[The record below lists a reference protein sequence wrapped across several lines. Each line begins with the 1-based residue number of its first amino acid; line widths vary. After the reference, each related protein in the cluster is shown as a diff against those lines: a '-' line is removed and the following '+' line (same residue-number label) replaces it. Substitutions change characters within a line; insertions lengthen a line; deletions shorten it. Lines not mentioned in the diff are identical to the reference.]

1 MTEIAAPAL
10 PRALSG
16 RVPQPRQRTASFGD
30 LVHQHWEHAQ
40 HPTDERARKRYAET
54 RERFEDEHGKIVDD
68 YWSKRE
74 PAGVALSCKRVRF
87 GRLEWSLHRVMGNL
101 AVGRSGYSPLLLRI
115 ARQSVRA
122 NSLLRGMTQRMATAN
137 LFALSR
143 DIMASLEAKGDDAA
157 QIQAYT
163 RDLDYIAGYAGE
175 AGKRAARVVYLKGLL
190 LGVVAIAG
198 AGAGAGHVLSSGSV
212 PDVDPTLFVGSPGRR
227 VAGRGHER
235 PHPPGRR
242 QLRRRP
248 PVRTRAPDEPRGA
261 RPPVHRSRLRGAALL
276 RLQGQPAQAGPG
288 ARPGRGEF
296 AFFVTSSFAIGFS
309 ERFAKQIVRTAEA
322 GAGGSGAAAPLR
334 PAWRGSSAI
343 SRPGRGAA
351 ALGRSSLPTGPALD
365 APPPGEHQGEPEEAV
380 GHAGE
385 LDGADRDRE

>member
-10 PRALSG
+10 PHALSG

-30 LVHQHWEHAQ
+30 LVHQHWEHTQ

-74 PAGVALSCKRVRF
+74 PAGVALCCKRVRF

-143 DIMASLEAKGDDAA
+143 DIMASLEAKGDDVA

-190 LGVVAIAG
+190 LGVVAIA
-198 AGAGAGHVLSSGSV
+198 ALAPALAYVLSSGSV
-212 PDVDPTLFVGSPGRR
+212 PDVDSTLFVGCL
-227 VAGRGHER
+227 VAGSLGAVMSVLIRLGGEGLDVDHQF
-235 PHPPGRR
+235 GREY
-242 QLRRRP
+242 L
-248 PVRTRAPDEPRGA
+248 T
-261 RPPVHRSRLRGAALL
+261 SLAALRPL
-276 RLQGQPAQAGPG
+276 IGAVFAVLLYFAFKGNLLKQVQVPG
-288 ARPGRGEF
+288 HDAGEF

-309 ERFAKQIVRTAEA
+309 ERFAKQILRSAEA
-322 GAGGSGAAAPLR
+322 GAGGSPPVTAPPVTATTATAAA
-334 PAWRGSSAI
+334 
-343 SRPGRGAA
+343 
-351 ALGRSSLPTGPALD
+351 T
-365 APPPGEHQGEPEEAV
+365 
-380 GHAGE
+380 
-385 LDGADRDRE
+385 